1 MVPSHGMLMPLDYI
15 CEDSMMAKLGFIFL
29 VLAIVIPCILS
40 RTTKYDIWHFQISLA
55 MYFFAMMGVAMLA
68 FATQ

>member
-1 MVPSHGMLMPLDYI
+1 MGSKGR
-15 CEDSMMAKLGFIFL
+15 DSIMAKIGFIFL

-40 RTTKYDIWHFQISLA
+40 RTAKYDDWHFQISLI

-68 FATQ
+68 LGTQM